1 LKISSLQEENF
12 FNTEVAENTESTE
25 ETAAAARPRA
35 GHQIGKLMQHKREL
49 LRSKKV
55 GCKVTVSLAFKIQF
69 PAKRSEFGGG
79 NPMKYALG
87 VVALL
92 LALSCQQ
99 PAFAQGSSDN
109 LIKQAVA
116 AEGGADALRG
126 LKTLSI
132 KGDAKFWEP
141 GQSVVP
147 DGDPRFLGDATF
159 VITWDLA
166 KGSARTEWDRD
177 QKYPDPIH
185 LKYTETLTPSLG
197 FVTDEKGSQPMSGIR
212 EAAQLRELE
221 RASPWLLV
229 KAMDLPKSVDT
240 AGSQQLGE
248 QSLPAVSFADG
259 GTTFIIL
266 FDRKTHLPA
275 AIRTRDD
282 DNIHGDSNYDLVLA
296 DWKSVGSAQMAES
309 LSYRIN
315 DVEVAKLNYREVMA
329 NPEIAAD
336 TFAAPD
342 SVRASAK
349 PVATSNVPYQWVLR
363 RLFLTRFT
371 DSDNILFPNGGSL
384 KLVELAPNVQ
394 HVEGGTANNLI
405 IAMKDYLVI
414 FDAPYGELQSRWVI
428 DAAKA
433 KYPGKPIK
441 YLVLTHH
448 HMDHTGGMRTYV
460 AEGANVIV
468 PSGDKAY
475 FEKDVKSPHTI
486 VPDELQKHPR
496 TPEITE
502 VKDQM
507 TIKDDTTEIR
517 LYYIPNP
524 HVQGMLI
531 GHVVTSNIVYVTD
544 LISPR
549 GPIARSPATVSVG
562 DLLRK
567 YNINGALIAGG
578 HGTTVKQADITSQLA
593 AD

>member
-1 LKISSLQEENF
+1 MKRAIW
-12 FNTEVAENTESTE
+12 VAFLWV
-25 ETAAAARPRA
+25 AA
-35 GHQIGKLMQHKREL
+35 ML
-49 LRSKKV
+49 LV
-55 GCKVTVSLAFKIQF
+55 
-69 PAKRSEFGGG
+69 
-79 NPMKYALG
+79 LG
-87 VVALL
+87 
-92 LALSCQQ
+92 QQ
-99 PAFAQGSSDN
+99 RAFAQGNSDN
-109 LIKQAVA
+109 LVKQAVA

-159 VITWDLA
+159 TVTWDLA
-166 KGSARTEWDRD
+166 KGSARSEWDRD

-185 LKYTETLTPSLG
+185 LKYAETLTPTLG
-197 FVTDEKGSQPMSGIR
+197 FVTDDKGSQPMSGIR

-229 KAMDLPKSVDT
+229 KAMDEPKSLD
-240 AGSQQLGE
+240 AMGAQKLGQ

-259 GTTFIIL
+259 ATTFIIL

-296 DWKSVGSAQMAES
+296 DWKGVGGAQVAES

-315 DVEVAKLNYREVMA
+315 DVEVAKLNYRDVAA
-329 NPEIAAD
+329 NPAIAAE
-336 TFAAPD
+336 TFAVPD
-342 SVRASAK
+342 NVRAAAK
-349 PVATSNVPYQWVLR
+349 PVATSNVPYQWVVR
-363 RLFLTRFT
+363 RIFLTRFN
-371 DSDNILFPNGGSL
+371 DSDNIIYPNGGSL

-405 IAMKDYLVI
+405 VAMKDYLVI
-414 FDAPYGELQSRWVI
+414 FDAPYGELQSRWAI

-460 AEGANVIV
+460 AEGATVIV

-475 FEKDVKSPHTI
+475 FERDVKSPRTI
-486 VPDELQKHPR
+486 APDALQKNPR
-496 TPEITE
+496 TAQITE
-502 VKDQM
+502 VKDEM
-507 TIKDDTTEIR
+507 TIKDDSTEVR
-517 LYYIPNP
+517 LYYITNP

-531 GHVVTSNIVYVTD
+531 AHVVTGNIVYVTD

-549 GPIARSPATVSVG
+549 GPIERSPATVSVG

-578 HGTTVKQADITSQLA
+578 HGTTVKQADITAQLA
-593 AD
+593 AN